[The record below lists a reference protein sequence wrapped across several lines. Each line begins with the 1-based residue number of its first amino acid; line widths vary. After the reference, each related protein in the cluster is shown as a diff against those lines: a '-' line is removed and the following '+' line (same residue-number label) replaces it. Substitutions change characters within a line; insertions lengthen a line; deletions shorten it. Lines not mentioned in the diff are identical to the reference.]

1 MNRAALEILA
11 RRWRRYH
18 AFRVVCIST
27 AVACTAIG
35 LLFPLN
41 PRVAAVAGLVALAGT
56 GLGLRRG
63 TPRIRANIIA
73 EHLNRLCPALEESAG
88 LWLRDAGDLS
98 LPERLQLERL
108 NRFWDALPSPRPG
121 SPGLLR
127 LLPTWIALVLATVFA
142 GAVIRRSLPSGPDPA
157 PMAQRTPSPS
167 SNRFSE
173 LAAFL
178 EIHPPAYLGQPSRR
192 VDGLSAEVEEGSEVV
207 WNFVTAADVAGIELS
222 GQGTNAS
229 FQAQPRGEGRFQI
242 RRAVADPLVYQVSV
256 RPHDGPNVLLP
267 GMHLLQVRR
276 DTPPRLTW
284 RLPSVSRTSLVP
296 TQNLGAVRIEV
307 MAADDHAVAEVRLV
321 LTVAKGSGEGL
332 KFRDQSEVLRG
343 DLQPGSSN
351 AVYGRTLDLT
361 ALGMEPGDEL
371 YVHAVA
377 VDSRRPTPNEAR
389 TETRCVALLGP
400 TQMASEPA
408 VMLSGVRPIPQYF
421 RSQRQL
427 ILDTEQLLAEQS
439 SLSESQFRA
448 RSENIGIDQK
458 LLRLRYGQF
467 LGEEF
472 EPTSAGAAKEAV
484 AMEWAATLRNPSVQ
498 DADRSA
504 AIGRAVEG
512 THAHGPDPAQPVRP
526 MTAQEMRASV
536 AHLHD
541 SPEAATFYDERLKAS
556 LRAVLAAMWDAE
568 GHLRTA
574 QPAAALPA
582 EYRALEILKEI
593 QQADRLSLGR
603 VGSEL
608 PPIQVEERR
617 LRGEL
622 DGVPASTPGTPV
634 SPRTDRDAD
643 ALRRAVSSLS
653 TGSPATMASEAAAR
667 VDAALWRAAETQP
680 ERYLPALELWRAG
693 AHRTTRPSASAR
705 ETLLR
710 AIASLLPAA
719 EESPHPRRAAHPEW
733 EHRYLDALG
742 SPSFQQP

>member
-18 AFRVVCIST
+18 AFRVFGIST

-41 PRVAAVAGLVALAGT
+41 HQVAAVAGLVALAGT

-63 TPRIRANIIA
+63 TPRIRANTIA
-73 EHLNRLCPALEESAG
+73 EHLNRLCPSLEESAG
-88 LWLRDAGDLS
+88 LWLRDAGDLA

-108 NRFWDALPSPRPG
+108 NRSWDSLPRPRPG
-121 SPGLLR
+121 SPDLRR
-127 LLPTWIALVLATVFA
+127 LLPASIALVLAMVFA
-142 GAVIRRSLPSGPDPA
+142 GAVVRRSTPLRPSLPPI
-157 PMAQRTPSPS
+157 AQTSPS
-167 SNRFSE
+167 LGSDRS
-173 LAAFL
+173 LGLSAFI
-178 EIHPPAYLGQPSRR
+178 EIHPPSYLGQSSRR
-192 VDGLSAEVEEGSEVV
+192 VDSLSAEVEEGSEVV
-207 WNFVTAADVAGIELS
+207 WNFVAASHVAGIELS
-222 GQGTNAS
+222 GHGTNAS
-229 FQAQPRGEGRFQI
+229 FSTQPRGEGRFQI
-242 RRAVADPLVYQVSV
+242 RRVVADSWAYQVSV
-256 RPHDGPNVLLP
+256 QPSDGPAILRP

-284 RLPSVSRTSLVP
+284 RLPSLSRTSIAP
-296 TQNLGAVRIEV
+296 TQGLGAVRIEV
-307 MAADDHAVAEVRLV
+307 MASDDHAVAEVRLV

-332 KFRDQSEVLRG
+332 KFREQSEVLQG
-343 DLQPGSSN
+343 SPQPGSSN
-351 AVYGRTLDLT
+351 AVYGRTLDPT

-377 VDSRRPTPNEAR
+377 VDTRRPTPNESR
-389 TETRCVALLGP
+389 TETRCVALMGP
-400 TQMASEPA
+400 TTTASEPA

-427 ILDTEQLLAEQS
+427 ILDTEQLLAEQPR
-439 SLSESQFRA
+439 LSESQFRA

-472 EPTSAGAAKEAV
+472 EPTSAGAANEAV
-484 AMEWAATLRNPSVQ
+484 AMEWAATLRNPSGQ
-498 DADRSA
+498 DTDRSA
-504 AIGRAVEG
+504 AIGRAVEA
-512 THAHGPDPAQPVRP
+512 THAHGPDPAQQVRP
-526 MTAQEMRASV
+526 FTAREMMASV

-541 SPEAATFYDERLKAS
+541 SPEAATFYDERLKAA
-556 LRAVLAAMWDAE
+556 LRTVLAAMWDAE

-582 EYRALEILKEI
+582 EHRALAILKEI

-603 VGSEL
+603 VGSDL
-608 PPIQVEERR
+608 PPIPVEERR

-634 SPRTDRDAD
+634 SPRVDRDAD
-643 ALRRAVSSLS
+643 ALRLAVSSLS
-653 TGSPATMASEAAAR
+653 TGSPVSLGSDAAAR

-693 AHRTTRPSASAR
+693 ASRPPAYAR

-710 AIASLLPAA
+710 AITSLPPAA
-719 EESPHPRRAAHPEW
+719 EESPHPRRASHPEW
-733 EHRYLDALG
+733 EDRYLDALG
-742 SPSFQQP
+742 RPSSRQP